1 MNLII
6 HELTNHKTAEKQ
18 GNRTPFCYN
27 PREHFPNTS
36 PSAKTRDYV
45 DSPREYKEHQSKI
58 QQAKTTAIK
67 HDTNCT

>member
-6 HELTNHKTAEKQ
+6 HKLTNYKTAEKQ

-27 PREHFPNTS
+27 AKSFPNTS

-45 DSPREYKEHQSKI
+45 DSPPENKEHQ
-58 QQAKTTAIK
+58 QNTTS
-67 HDTNCT
+67 

>member
-1 MNLII
+1 MDLII
-6 HELTNHKTAEKQ
+6 HELTNYKTAEKQ

-45 DSPREYKEHQSKI
+45 DSPREYKEHQ
-58 QQAKTTAIK
+58 QNTTS
-67 HDTNCT
+67 